1 MKRLS
6 FLVLAFA
13 ILFAVFFIVPPLLSQ
28 QFRPYPLMKMGDVF
42 DILTPLVLI
51 PLYWLLYRLNEEKK
65 ITLPGII
72 LFAVLAALWV
82 EGQGM
87 HLAANSIGHLLKE
100 VEGSDAYHLAFFY
113 DEVLSH
119 YLWHLGIVGLSA
131 LLLWRQWHNP
141 FREEHTWVWLLIPA
155 GVIYGFTFFV
165 IVIEAGTAPL
175 GIPFAILVTV
185 LGWIPGRKGMHQR
198 PLLTFFLIS
207 YTVATVFF
215 VGWAIYWSGFPEF
228 SQVGIID

>member
-6 FLVLAFA
+6 LLILVFA
-13 ILFAVFFIVPPLLSQ
+13 ILFAVFFMGPPLLSQ
-28 QFRPYPLMKMGDVF
+28 QFSSYPLMKIGDVF

-65 ITLPGII
+65 ITLSGII
-72 LFAVLAALWV
+72 LFVVLAALWV

-87 HLAANSIGHLLKE
+87 HLSANSIGHLLKE
-100 VEGSDAYHLAFFY
+100 MKSSDAYHLTFFY

-141 FREEHTWVWLLIPA
+141 FREERAVVWLLILA

-165 IVIEAGTAPL
+165 IVIEAGTAPVSVS
-175 GIPFAILVTV
+175 FAVLVTV
-185 LGWIPGRKGMHQR
+185 LGWILGRKRMRQQ
-198 PLLTFFLIS
+198 PLLVFFLIS
-207 YTVATVFF
+207 YSIATAFF
-215 VGWAIYWSGFPEF
+215 AGWAIYWGGLPEF

>member
-6 FLVLAFA
+6 FLVLVFA

-28 QFRPYPLMKMGDVF
+28 QFSFYPLVRIGDVF

-51 PLYWLLYRLNEEKK
+51 PLYWLLYRLDEEKK
-65 ITLPGII
+65 ITLPGVI
-72 LFAVLAALWV
+72 LFAILAALWV
-82 EGQGM
+82 EGQGI
-87 HLAANSIGHLLKE
+87 HLSANSIGHLLEEIK
-100 VEGSDAYHLAFFY
+100 GSDAYRLTFFY

-119 YLWHLGIVGLSA
+119 YLWHCGIVGLSA
-131 LLLWRQWHNP
+131 LLLWRQWRNP
-141 FREEHTWVWLLIPA
+141 FHEEQVMVWPLILA

-175 GIPFAILVTV
+175 GIPFAVLVTI
-185 LGWIPGRKGMHQR
+185 LGWILGRTGMRQQ
-198 PLLTFFLIS
+198 PLL
-207 YTVATVFF
+207 AFF
-215 VGWAIYWSGFPEF
+215 VIGYTIATAFFIGWAIYWGGLPEF

>member
-6 FLVLAFA
+6 FLILVFA
-13 ILFAVFFIVPPLLSQ
+13 ILFAVFFIGPSLLSQ
-28 QFRPYPLMKMGDVF
+28 RFSPYPLMKIGDVF

-51 PLYWLLYRLNEEKK
+51 PLYWLLYRLSEEKK
-65 ITLPGII
+65 ITLSGIT
-72 LFAVLAALWV
+72 LFVVLAALWV
-82 EGQGM
+82 EGQAM
-87 HLAANSIGHLLKE
+87 HLSANSIGHLLEDMK
-100 VEGSDAYHLAFFY
+100 GSDAYHLTLFY

-119 YLWHLGIVGLSA
+119 YLWHFGVVGLSA

-141 FREEHTWVWLLIPA
+141 FREERARIWLLILA
-155 GVIYGFTFFV
+155 GIIYGFTFFV

-175 GIPFAILVTV
+175 GVSFAVLVTV
-185 LGWIPGRKGMHQR
+185 LGWILGRKRMRQQ

-207 YTVATVFF
+207 YSISTIFF
-215 VGWAIYWSGFPEF
+215 IGWAIYWGGLPEF

>member
-6 FLVLAFA
+6 FLILVFA
-13 ILFAVFFIVPPLLSQ
+13 ILFAVFFIGPSLLSQ
-28 QFRPYPLMKMGDVF
+28 RFSPYPLMKIGDVF

-51 PLYWLLYRLNEEKK
+51 PLYWLLYRLSEEKK
-65 ITLPGII
+65 ITLSGIT
-72 LFAVLAALWV
+72 LFVVLAALWV
-82 EGQGM
+82 EGQAM
-87 HLAANSIGHLLKE
+87 HLSANSIGHLLEDVK
-100 VEGSDAYHLAFFY
+100 GSDAYNLTLFY

-119 YLWHLGIVGLSA
+119 YLWHFGVVGLSA

-141 FREEHTWVWLLIPA
+141 FSEERARMWPLILA

-175 GIPFAILVTV
+175 GIPFAILVAV
-185 LGWIPGRKGMHQR
+185 LGWILGRKKMRQQ
-198 PLLTFFLIS
+198 PLLIFFLVGYSI
-207 YTVATVFF
+207 ATAFF
-215 VGWAIYWSGFPEF
+215 IGWAIYWSGLPEF